1 MPLQK
6 GTLTMIRFV
15 KALSV
20 LSMILT
26 VFMVIALAA
35 IRH

>member
-6 GTLTMIRFV
+6 GNPTMIRFA

-20 LSMILT
+20 LSLILT